1 MLGTKKSTGPSGPEA
16 GRAAPVG
23 QTVRVRAE
31 QIRVPSFLLCL
42 LTKIT
47 GLARDFVGNG
57 SSPLLYKNRGIRP
70 I

>member
-1 MLGTKKSTGPSGPEA
+1 MLGTKKSTGRFGPEA
-16 GRAAPVG
+16 GRSA
-23 QTVRVRAE
+23 RAE

-42 LTKIT
+42 LTKFT
-47 GLARDFVGNG
+47 ELARDFVCNG